1 LCDAGTFFAQATAT
15 GFVSRAA
22 KTDRGAASGVYLAA
36 YFSGGLVGSA
46 VLGQAFD
53 RLGWPACVMGV
64 GLALALA
71 ALLGVNL
78 RTDPE
83 SPPAV
88 RATHS

>member
-1 LCDAGTFFAQATAT
+1 
-15 GFVSRAA
+15 
-22 KTDRGAASGVYLAA
+22 
-36 YFSGGLVGSA
+36 
-46 VLGQAFD
+46 VLGPTFD

-78 RTDPE
+78 RIDPE

-88 RATHS
+88 RATHA